1 MVFVALLVL
10 PGLLSAQ
17 QVTLSGTVH
26 DETTGELLVG
36 ATVSDPTDQYGVIT
50 NQYGFF
56 SLTLPPQIDTLE
68 VSYVGYETLVLTKLG
83 TQHSPL
89 DIRLAPQQRLDELV
103 VKGKIRREVA
113 GQFVL
118 PVSRIKSI
126 PALLGEVD
134 VLKALSLTPGVM
146 TGGEGTAGLF
156 VRGGTPD
163 QNLILLDEA
172 PVYNVTH
179 LGGFFSVFNPN
190 SLKSVSLYKGPF
202 PARFGG
208 RLSSVIDLTMK
219 DGNKKKLAGQ
229 VGIGLLSQNLTV
241 EGPIIKNKASFIV
254 SGRISTLGVS
264 RLFRPR
270 QSKAGYG
277 DFPSYGFYDLN
288 AKFNYKLSATDQFYV
303 SLYKGDDNFKVT
315 EWSNTNGQREE
326 IGTGIAW
333 GNTTA
338 TARYSK
344 ILSDKLFARAVLIY
358 SRYNSGYNTN
368 YSQYNPTED
377 RLDEF
382 YSNTN
387 SHVRDYGF
395 KLQFDHF
402 PNSFLSLKYGTD
414 VTVHTFSPFRL
425 RTNYELA
432 GGVPPV
438 TDIVGTQV
446 DGFVESST
454 TFRRFRADVG
464 LRGSLY
470 RVQGRTFAYP
480 EPRLGLNWKGPKH
493 WSVKAGYSVMN
504 QYVHLLSN
512 NGLGLNFDA
521 WVPSTAKVPPANAQQ
536 WSLGLYK
543 EFPKPGLDLSVEL
556 YRKSLKRIIDYPDGI
571 GFSGLAADGWD
582 DTVEK
587 GGIGRIRGL
596 EVMLRRETG
605 RLNGWISYTLSKS
618 ERQFANIDEARW
630 YPMRYD
636 RRHNLAVT
644 GNLKIGKKWSLSSTF
659 VYQTG
664 HAVTLPVGATSGRF
678 ASETQLLYGDRNN
691 GRMPAYHRLDL
702 GASKELVTRRGR
714 KAQLNFGLYN
724 AYNRANPL
732 YFDFKTVVNPA
743 NGVPLRIETK
753 QRSLIPV
760 LPYISY
766 TLNF

>member
-1 MVFVALLVL
+1 MFFFPFMLLPVIL
-10 PGLLSAQ
+10 MAQ
-17 QVTLSGTVH
+17 QVTVSGTVH
-26 DETTGELLVG
+26 DEATGELLIG
-36 ATVSDPTDQYGVIT
+36 ATVSDPADKYGAVT

-56 SLTLPPQIDTLE
+56 SITLPSQIDTLE
-68 VSYVGYETLVLTKLG
+68 FSYVGYETFLLTKL
-83 TQHSPL
+83 TAQPSPT
-89 DIRLAPQQRLDELV
+89 DIRLAPQQQLDELI
-103 VKGKIRREVA
+103 VKGKIRQEAV

-179 LGGFFSVFNPN
+179 LGGLFSVFNPN

-202 PARFGG
+202 PARYGG

-219 DGNKKKLAGQ
+219 DGNEKKLAGQ
-229 VGIGLLSQNLTV
+229 VGIGLLSQNLTI
-241 EGPIIKNKASFIV
+241 EGPIIKDKASFIM

-264 RLFRPR
+264 RLIRPR
-270 QSKAGYG
+270 KSKAGYG

-288 AKFNYKLSATDQFYV
+288 AKFNYQLSATDQFYV
-303 SLYKGDDNFKVT
+303 SLYKGDDDFKVT
-315 EWSNTNGQREE
+315 EWSNTNGHRNED
-326 IGTGIAW
+326 GVGIAW

-368 YSQYNPTED
+368 YSQYNPSED
-377 RLDEF
+377 RVDDY
-382 YSNTN
+382 YSNT
-387 SHVRDYGF
+387 STRVRDYGF

-402 PNSFLSLKYGTD
+402 PKSFLSLKYGAD

-446 DGFVESST
+446 DAFVESST
-454 TFRRFRADVG
+454 TFNHFRADLG

-470 RVQGRTFAYP
+470 RVQNTTFAYP
-480 EPRLGLNWKGPKH
+480 EPRLGLSWNGPSNWAI
-493 WSVKAGYSVMN
+493 KAGYSVMN

-512 NGLGLNFDA
+512 NGLGLSFDA

-556 YRKSLKRIIDYPDGI
+556 YHKSIKRLIDYPDGI
-571 GFSGLAADGWD
+571 GFSGLAADTWD

-587 GGIGRIRGL
+587 GGIGRTRGL
-596 EVMLRRETG
+596 EVMLRREKG
-605 RLNGWISYTLSKS
+605 RLNGWVSYTLSKS

-659 VYQTG
+659 IYQTG
-664 HAVTLPVGATSGRF
+664 HAVTLPVAATPGQF
-678 ASETQLLYGDRNN
+678 LFETRLLYGDRNN

-702 GASKELVTRRGR
+702 GASKELITRHGR
-714 KAQLNFGLYN
+714 RAQLNFGLYN

-732 YFDFKTVVNPA
+732 YFDFKTSGGRD
-743 NGVPLRIETK
+743 GVPQEVKTK
-753 QRSLIPV
+753 QRSLIPI